1 MRRARAITTAVASLV
16 LLLAA
21 CGPAAEDSP
30 PAGGEVDDGAPTDE
44 DAVSDDDDMNDEA
57 PENGPADLDEFV
69 ELALADAADDRGV
82 AEEEIE
88 VVRAEEVEWP
98 DGARGC
104 PEEGEM
110 YTQAIVPGYLVVL
123 EIDGEQHHY
132 HGGEGERPFRCDDPQ
147 DPVGS

>member
-1 MRRARAITTAVASLV
+1 MRRARAIPAVVAILA

-21 CGPAAEDSP
+21 CGPEAEDAP
-30 PAGGEVDDGAPTDE
+30 PIGDEVDDGAPTDE
-44 DAVSDDDDMNDEA
+44 DTDEDDVSDDEA
-57 PENGPADLDEFV
+57 PDDGPADLEAFV
-69 ELALADAADDRGV
+69 DLALADAAAEHGV

-110 YTQAIVPGYLVVL
+110 YTQAIVPGYLVIL
-123 EIDGEQHHY
+123 EVDGEQHHY
-132 HGGEGERPFRCDDPQ
+132 HGGEGERPFRCEDPQ

>member
-1 MRRARAITTAVASLV
+1 MRRARAIPTVVASLA

-21 CGPAAEDSP
+21 CGSPEEDAP
-30 PAGGEVDDGAPTDE
+30 PVGGEVDNGAPTDE
-44 DAVSDDDDMNDEA
+44 DDVNDET
-57 PENGPADLDEFV
+57 PDDGPADLDAFLD
-69 ELALADAADDRGV
+69 LALADAAAERGV
-82 AEEEIE
+82 AEEDIK

-123 EIDGEQHHY
+123 EIDGEEHHY
-132 HGGEGERPFRCDDPQ
+132 HGGEGERPFRCEDPQ
-147 DPVGS
+147 DPIGS

>member
-1 MRRARAITTAVASLV
+1 MRRARAIPTAIASLA

-21 CGPAAEDSP
+21 CGPAAEDAP
-30 PAGGEVDDGAPTDE
+30 PAGGEVDNGAPTDE
-44 DAVSDDDDMNDEA
+44 DDVTDHEESD
-57 PENGPADLDEFV
+57 GPADLDGFTD
-69 ELALADAADDRGV
+69 LALEDAAAEFGV
-82 AEEEIE
+82 TEEEIE

-123 EIDGEQHHY
+123 EIDGEEHHY
-132 HGGEGERPFRCDDPQ
+132 HGGEGERPFRCEDPQ

>member
-1 MRRARAITTAVASLV
+1 MRRTRAIPTAIASLA

-30 PAGGEVDDGAPTDE
+30 PAGGEVDNGAPTDE
-44 DAVSDDDDMNDEA
+44 DDMNDEA
-57 PENGPADLDEFV
+57 PADGPQDLDEFI
-69 ELALADAADDRGV
+69 ELALADAAAERGV
-82 AEEEIE
+82 AEEDIE

-132 HGGEGERPFRCDDPQ
+132 HGGEGEQPFHCEDPQ
-147 DPVGS
+147 EPVGS